1 MVVDQRSARRWPT
14 AFQLAV
20 AVLPLACTVGSNE
33 DAGFGTGAATDPG
46 DEDQG
51 VEDTTGGDE
60 ASAEATDGNDDE
72 TGAGEGDESTGAE
85 ELPPVA
91 PDGYYVVGNTIY
103 HESGSPHV
111 FLGVD
116 RPSLEWNPAGE
127 DLSAQDYQ
135 LMASWGSNAVRIA
148 LNQGFWLE
156 SSVVYSPEYKGRI
169 DTQIDWAHAAG
180 MDVILDLHWSDR
192 GDWGVTPGQQRMADN
207 HSVIFWAD
215 VAQRYAHDGRVI
227 FELYNEPHD
236 VTWQVWRDGG
246 DSGDG
251 FMAVGMQTLYDTVRN
266 AGADNLVVLGG
277 LDYGYDL
284 GGVPGTPLTGYNIT
298 YATHPYD
305 LPGKGPSDWEGDWG
319 FLTADHPVLIT
330 EFGTFDCSTDY
341 LSQLISYAAQRDL
354 SWTAWAWYPGGCDFP
369 ALINDWAG
377 TPSAAGQIVRTALM
391 AG

>member
-1 MVVDQRSARRWPT
+1 MQSGIDQGPARRRST
-14 AFQLAV
+14 AWSLVV
-20 AVLPLACTVGSNE
+20 AALPLACTVGSS
-33 DAGFGTGAATDPG
+33 DDGAFGTDVATDSG
-46 DEDQG
+46 QGTQG
-51 VEDTTGGDE
+51 VEDTA
-60 ASAEATDGNDDE
+60 ASDDDAAEATDGNDE
-72 TGAGEGDESTGAE
+72 TGTGDESTGGQE
-85 ELPPVA
+85 QPPTA
-91 PDGYYVVGNTIY
+91 PDGYYVLGNTIY
-103 HESGSPHV
+103 HESGTPHV
-111 FLGVD
+111 FRGVD
-116 RPSLEWNPAGE
+116 RPSLEWNDMGE
-127 DLSAQDYQ
+127 DLSPQDYQ

-156 SSVVYSPEYKGRI
+156 GSVVYAPGYPERI
-169 DTQIDWAHAAG
+169 DQQIEWAHAAG

-207 HSVIFWAD
+207 HSVLFWSQ
-215 VAQRYAHDGRVI
+215 VAQRYADDGRVI

-266 AGADNLVVLGG
+266 SGADNLVVLGG

-284 GGVPGTPLTGYNIT
+284 SGVPGTPLSGYNIT

-305 LPGKGPSDWEGDWG
+305 LPGKGPSDWDGDWG
-319 FLTADHPVLIT
+319 NLTADHPVLIT
-330 EFGTFDCSTDY
+330 EFGTFDCSTEY

-369 ALINDWAG
+369 SLINDWAG